1 MVQWLRLCS
10 QSRGPGSIPCQG
22 SRSHLPQ
29 LRVHMPQLQIP
40 QAGIKRI
47 LHATTKIEGL
57 ACHSWGPVQA
67 NKYIFKKKKTRRK
80 KERCQV
86 WISKMWG
93 LILANTESE
102 KESTHREAVR
112 IHCDK
117 YQLSSPEYRDWCHQS
132 INTSVPMSGHT
143 HFPAIFQDLE
153 IQVINVIS
161 FTSVQMKVTKKIR
174 FQIRRV

>member
-1 MVQWLRLCS
+1 
-10 QSRGPGSIPCQG
+10 
-22 SRSHLPQ
+22 
-29 LRVHMPQLQIP
+29 MPQQ
-40 QAGIKRI
+40 RSRV
-47 LHATTKIEGL
+47 LHAIAG
-57 ACHSWGPVQA
+57 VQCKQI
-67 NKYIFKKKKTRRK
+67 NIYLKKKKKTRRK

-93 LILANTESE
+93 PILANTGSE